1 MGWWGGETLEEGGAS
16 DRVNGNENWGRVHG
30 GRVNGRHQM
39 VSQRDSGNSGGI
51 SLSVFEAHSYE
62 IPWSKASQGGGENLL
77 RETLQVIVNF

>member
-51 SLSVFEAHSYE
+51 SLSVFEPIPMRSYG
-62 IPWSKASQGGGENLL
+62 PRQARVGEKTCLE
-77 RETLQVIVNF
+77 RPFR